1 MRAITRRVGTAV
13 AIVLAIVLGTASRAA
28 AVEPG
33 WVEGQWIGG
42 FDGVDGT
49 VYVSAQVEAEAG
61 VLTGSLELPLQGDGA
76 VKLEGI
82 KASADALHFDV
93 RGAKTRLAFDGK
105 RREAGRV
112 TGTVRQGRGA
122 ASFELLKVAT
132 LSPARLDAIAGT
144 YELEP
149 GHNVLVARSQGGLIY
164 VDQDRGRVGALFA
177 LDDRTLIGGPS
188 LGSGYP
194 IELKIDV
201 PAAPGEAVDRIKW
214 SWRNRD
220 SALGVR
226 RHPYRAEK
234 VSFASTGNVRLSG
247 TVLIPDR
254 PGPHAAVVMVHGSG
268 PSTRDA
274 LWPWADMYARA
285 GIAVL
290 IHDKRGT
297 GASSG
302 SWSAA
307 TFDDLADDA
316 HAAVRLLQSRPE
328 IDARRVGLHGMS
340 QGGWIAPLVAKRAP
354 DVAFIIAESAPAMTP
369 VEHERLR
376 VPYQLAADG
385 FAPDLIAHAVSFM
398 DQKFEV
404 ARTGEGWDALQ
415 AAMARGAREGWLSY
429 VNPPPSLENLRWNWD
444 HILSYDPAPALE
456 ALSCPVLVLYGGLD
470 SIVPARIHR
479 DRMQAA
485 LERARTRDVTI
496 KVFDKA
502 NHAFLQAVT
511 GGRRESAA
519 LKGFVDGYLGT
530 HIAWL
535 SERL

>member
-1 MRAITRRVGTAV
+1 MRAIARRARISV
-13 AIVLAIVLGTASRAA
+13 AIGLALVLGIAAQAA

-33 WVEGQWIGG
+33 WAEGQWIGG
-42 FDGVDGT
+42 FEGVDGT
-49 VYVSAQVEAEAG
+49 VYVSAQVDADAG
-61 VLTGSLELPLQGDGA
+61 ALTGSLELPLQGDGA
-76 VKLEGI
+76 VRLDKVR
-82 KASADALHFDV
+82 ATADSLHFDV
-93 RGAKTRLAFDGK
+93 SGATTRLAFEGK
-105 RREAGRV
+105 RRGPGRV

-149 GHNVLVARSQGGLIY
+149 GHNVLIARSQSGLIY

-177 LDDRTLIGGPS
+177 LDDRTLVGGPS
-188 LGSGYP
+188 LGAGYP
-194 IELKIDV
+194 IELRIEV
-201 PAAPGEAVDRIKW
+201 PTPPGVAVDRIKW
-214 SWRNRD
+214 SWRK
-220 SALGVR
+220 SGTTLGVR
-226 RHPYRAEK
+226 RHPYRAEH
-234 VSFASTGNVRLSG
+234 VRFDSG
-247 TVLIPDR
+247 GVHIAGTLLLPAR
-254 PGPHAAVVMVHGSG
+254 PGPHPAVVMIHGSG

-297 GASSG
+297 GASTG
-302 SWSAA
+302 SWSGA

-316 HAAVRLLQSRPE
+316 HAGLRLLRARPE

-340 QGGWIAPLVAKRAP
+340 QGGWIAPLVARRAP

-385 FAPDLIAHAVSFM
+385 FAPELIAHAVAFM

-404 ARTGEGWDALQ
+404 ARTGHGWEALQ
-415 AAMARGAREGWLSY
+415 AAMVRGAREGWLSY
-429 VNPPPSLENLRWNWD
+429 VNPPPSLENLRWNWE
-444 HILSYDPAPALE
+444 HVLSYDPAPALE
-456 ALSCPVLVLYGGLD
+456 ALNCPVLVLYGGLD
-470 SIVPARIHR
+470 TIVPARVHR

-511 GGRRESAA
+511 GGRREGAA

-530 HIAWL
+530 HVAWL

>member
-1 MRAITRRVGTAV
+1 MRAIARRARISV
-13 AIVLAIVLGTASRAA
+13 AIGLALVLGSAAQAA

-33 WVEGQWIGG
+33 WAEGQWIGG
-42 FDGVDGT
+42 FEGVDGT
-49 VYVSAQVEAEAG
+49 VYISAQVEADAG
-61 VLTGSLELPLQGDGA
+61 ALVGSLELPLQSDGA
-76 VKLEGI
+76 VRLDTV
-82 KASADALHFDV
+82 KATADSLHFDV
-93 RGAKTRLAFDGK
+93 SGASTRLAFEGK
-105 RREAGRV
+105 RRGPGRV

-122 ASFELLKVAT
+122 ASFELLKVVA
-132 LSPARLDAIAGT
+132 LPPARLDAIAGT

-149 GHNVLVARSQGGLIY
+149 GHNVLIARSQGGLIY

-177 LDDRTLIGGPS
+177 LDDRTLVGGPS

-194 IELKIDV
+194 IELRIEV
-201 PAAPGEAVDRIKW
+201 PAAPGDAVDRIKW
-214 SWRNRD
+214 SWRK
-220 SALGVR
+220 SGTVIGVR
-226 RHPYRAEK
+226 RHPYRAEQ
-234 VSFASTGNVRLSG
+234 VRFDSG
-247 TVLIPDR
+247 GVHIAGTLLLPAR
-254 PGPHAAVVMVHGSG
+254 PGPHPAVVMIHGSG

-297 GASSG
+297 GASTG
-302 SWSAA
+302 SWSGA

-316 HAAVRLLQSRPE
+316 HAGLRLLRARPE

-340 QGGWIAPLVAKRAP
+340 QGGWIAPLVARRAP

-376 VPYQLAADG
+376 VPYQMAADG
-385 FAPDLIAHAVSFM
+385 FAPELIAHAVSFM

-404 ARTGEGWDALQ
+404 ARTGHGWSDLQ
-415 AAMARGAREGWLSY
+415 GAMVRGAREGWLSY
-429 VNPPPSLENLRWNWD
+429 VNPPPSLENLRWNWE
-444 HILSYDPAPALE
+444 HVLSYDPAPALE
-456 ALSCPVLVLYGGLD
+456 ALNCPVLVLYGGLD
-470 SIVPARIHR
+470 TIVPARVHR

-485 LERARTRDVTI
+485 LDRARTRDVTI

-511 GGRRESAA
+511 GGRREGAA

-530 HIAWL
+530 HVAWL

>member
-1 MRAITRRVGTAV
+1 MHAITRRVGTAV
-13 AIVLAIVLGTASRAA
+13 AVVLTIVLGTASRAA
-28 AVEPG
+28 AVEPD
-33 WVEGQWIGG
+33 WAEGQWIGG
-42 FDGVDGT
+42 FEGVDGT
-49 VYVSAQVEAEAG
+49 VYISAQVEAEG
-61 VLTGSLELPLQGDGA
+61 GILTGSLELPLQGDGA
-76 VKLEGI
+76 VKLDQV
-82 KASADALHFDV
+82 KSTADALRFDV
-93 RGAKTRLAFDGK
+93 RGAKTRLAFDGR
-105 RREAGRV
+105 RREPGRV

-122 ASFELLKVAT
+122 AAFELLKVAT
-132 LSPARLDAIAGT
+132 LPDARLDAIAGT

-149 GHNVLVARSQGGLIY
+149 GHHVLVARSQGGLIY

-177 LDDRTLIGGPS
+177 LDDRTLVGGPS

-194 IELKIDV
+194 IELKIEV
-201 PAAPGEAVDRIKW
+201 PRSGDVDRIKW
-214 SWRNRD
+214 SWRGRD
-220 SALGVR
+220 TALGVR
-226 RHPYRAEK
+226 RHPYRAET
-234 VSFASTGNVRLSG
+234 VGFESGGVHLSG
-247 TVLIPDR
+247 TLLVPSR
-254 PGPHAAVVMVHGSG
+254 PGPHAAVVMIHGSG
-268 PSTRDA
+268 PATRDA

-297 GASSG
+297 GGSTG

-307 TFDDLADDA
+307 TFDDLAGDA
-316 HAAVRLLQSRPE
+316 FAAVRMLQARPE
-328 IDARRVGLHGMS
+328 IDPRRVGLHGMS
-340 QGGWIAPLVAKRAP
+340 QGGWIAPLVAKRAA

-385 FAPDLIAHAVSFM
+385 FEPELIAHAVSFM

-415 AAMARGAREGWLSY
+415 GAMARGAREGWLSY
-429 VNPPPSLENLRWNWD
+429 VNPPPTLENLRWNWD
-444 HILSYDPAPALE
+444 HILTYDPAPALE
-456 ALSCPVLVLYGGLD
+456 ALKCPVLVLYGGLD
-470 SIVPARIHR
+470 TIVPARVHR

-485 LERARTRDVTI
+485 LERAHTRDVTI
-496 KVFDKA
+496 KVFDQA

-511 GGRRESAA
+511 GGRRESPA